1 MPLVNVMQ
9 DTAGSTV
16 AADGVMLRVDVEGL
30 CVLGEGALVP
40 GLGPHVVVM
49 EHQRW

>member
-30 CVLGEGALVP
+30 GEGALVP